1 MGKVSILSKAEEFLS
16 KQPFD
21 AGHDLEHHQTVKAV
35 ALDISDHLEEKIDKE
50 ALEIAAMWHDVVT
63 ESDINPNTTD
73 RNQIKL
79 KTCDYLEKLLHEMG
93 YENEFIERTILA
105 VRYHSYEDEPRNIE
119 GRVLYDADKLSAVDL
134 ARWKKVVLAHN
145 AGKLSDENFNT
156 YITAG
161 KQWLSE
167 MTTKLHF
174 KYSQQ
179 LFVSRMTEIAND
191 EWAKQLALS
200 IGVDLTT
207 YLH

>member
-1 MGKVSILSKAEEFLS
+1 MKQEAIISAAVEFLT

-21 AGHDLEHHQTVKAV
+21 AGHDLEHHQTVRTLAI
-35 ALDISDHLEEKIDKE
+35 DIENHIEEEVNKE
-50 ALEIAAMWHDVVT
+50 ALGIAAMWHDVVT
-63 ESDINPNTTD
+63 ESDINPNTVD

-79 KTCDYLEKLLHEMG
+79 TTSDYLEKLLHENG
-93 YENEFIERTILA
+93 YESEFIETVILA
-105 VRYHSYEDEPRNIE
+105 VKYHSYEDEPRNIE
-119 GRVLYDADKLSAVDL
+119 GKVLYDADKLSAVDL
-134 ARWKKVVLAHN
+134 ARWRKVVIAHN
-145 AGKLSDENFNT
+145 AGKLSDENFNR

-174 KYSQQ
+174 EYSKQ
-179 LFVSRMTEIAND
+179 LFIKRMTEIAND

-200 IGVDLTT
+200 MGVDLTE